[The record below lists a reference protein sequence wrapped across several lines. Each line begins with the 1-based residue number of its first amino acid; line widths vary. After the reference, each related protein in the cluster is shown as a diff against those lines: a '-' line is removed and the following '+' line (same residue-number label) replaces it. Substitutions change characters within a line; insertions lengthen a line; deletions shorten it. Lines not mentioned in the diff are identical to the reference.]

1 MKPIEKYEVLPS
13 ALQEFI
19 EARKWYAGL
28 KIKGLSNRFA
38 QEVKIAIG
46 HILENPGAYAVR
58 YKTVRIAH
66 TKKFPYAIHF
76 FINDEIVVIT
86 AIIYERRD
94 PELTF
99 NRDV

>member
-1 MKPIEKYEVLPS
+1 MKPIKKYEVLSS
-13 ALQEFI
+13 ALQEYT
-19 EARKWYAGL
+19 EARNWYAGL

-38 QEVKIAIG
+38 KEVKTAISN
-46 HILENPGAYAVR
+46 ILKNPGAYAVR

-76 FINDEIVVIT
+76 FIINEKIIIT